1 MIKLGSLTLENFRGC
16 KHYKYDFDGHSAAI
30 YGANG
35 VGKSTLADATSWLL
49 TGKDQQGRADYN
61 ILPVGEAEGVEA
73 SVVASFIKDDGSGF
87 SLRRVYKP
95 VFTRKRGKAEKHRTG
110 NTTDYYIDDV
120 PQKAGDY
127 NKFIAAHLGTE
138 EDILTV
144 TRPDYFAQAMK
155 PDARRQKLLEL
166 FAGGMDDAAVIAHHA
181 ELAPLGEQLGTYTVD
196 DCVKRWK
203 AQRRKVN
210 ADKDAIPGRIDE
222 AERAKPAVQD
232 LQADAA
238 RMPHLAAQRMNIR
251 NKIDAVKSGES
262 ADSLRQQVSKL
273 QADME
278 QSRAEYIRKSS
289 GENKALEN
297 QMVVS
302 RQDLSDAQAA
312 AAKQNSS
319 AASAETLVEG
329 LEKEITALRQQV
341 MDEHAKAFDA
351 GDGKCPTCG
360 QPYPPEMLE
369 SMRGNFNADKA
380 EKQSQMIARGKELS
394 ATRAGLAK
402 QAEADRAAAQQSQM
416 EADHLQ
422 QKLDALQQMLVTPPA
437 WETTKVYKEQQDKIS
452 QAKANL
458 QSLST
463 AADAQV
469 QKLQAELEPVEA
481 EMQAIQQRQS
491 NAELLQ
497 KQDARIEELK
507 DEEKELGV
515 QLANLDNLL
524 HLTDRFVQLKAADV
538 EAEVNGSF
546 HSVCWKLFEMQVNGG
561 VKACCEA
568 QVDGKDYGSLS
579 NAERVNAGLDIVDT
593 LGQKMGLVLPVWIDN
608 AESISHSLK
617 IAAQTI
623 SLYVSDD
630 DKTIRTE
637 IREDKES

>member
-35 VGKSTLADATSWLL
+35 AGKSTLADATSWLL

-127 NKFIAAHLGTE
+127 NKFIAAHLETE

-232 LQADAA
+232 LLADAA
-238 RMPHLAAQRMNIR
+238 RMPHLAAQRMKIR
-251 NKIDAVKSGES
+251 SKIDAVKSGES
-262 ADSLRQQVSKL
+262 AASLRQQVSKL

-278 QSRAEYIRKSS
+278 QARAEYIRKSS
-289 GENKALEN
+289 GENKALES
-297 QMVVS
+297 QMAVL
-302 RQDLSDAQAA
+302 RQELVNAQATTT
-312 AAKQNSS
+312 KHN
-319 AASAETLVEG
+319 ASAES
-329 LEKEITALRQQV
+329 KEILTASLNQELKDLRNKAREIHGRQF
-341 MDEHAKAFDA
+341 DESS
-351 GDGKCPTCG
+351 CICRTCHR
-360 QPYPPEMLE
+360 PYPPEQVDEMRRKFNEEKAKE
-369 SMRGNFNADKA
+369 SEATTAHGKSLKA
-380 EKQSQMIARGKELS
+380 TYEDMV
-394 ATRAGLAK
+394 K

-422 QKLDALQQMLVTPPA
+422 QKLTALQQMLVTPPA
-437 WETTKVYKEQQDKIS
+437 WETTKVCKEQQDKID
-452 QAKANL
+452 QAKASL

-469 QKLQAELEPVEA
+469 QKLQAELAPVEQQI
-481 EMQAIQQRQS
+481 QAVTARQS
-491 NAELLQ
+491 NAELLK

-507 DEEKELGV
+507 DEEKKLGV

-524 HLTDRFVQLKAADV
+524 HLVDRFVQLKAADV
-538 EAEVNGSF
+538 ESEVNGSF
-546 HSVCWKLFEMQVNGG
+546 HMVRWKLFELQVNGG

-593 LGQKMGLVLPVWIDN
+593 LGQKMGLVLPVWVDN
-608 AESISHSLK
+608 SESISHPLAIS
-617 IAAQTI
+617 AQTI
-623 SLYVSDD
+623 SLYVSDK
-630 DKTIRTE
+630 DKTVRTE
-637 IREDKES
+637 VLK